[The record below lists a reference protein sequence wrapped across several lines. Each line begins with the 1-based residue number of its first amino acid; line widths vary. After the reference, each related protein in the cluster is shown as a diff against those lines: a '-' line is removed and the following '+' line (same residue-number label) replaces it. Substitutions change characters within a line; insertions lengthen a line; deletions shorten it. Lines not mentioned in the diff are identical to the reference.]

1 MLETGYFRR
10 TVTSWSFF
18 TAANGQASWPDL
30 LTQWSPPS
38 APPTLH
44 QLQTLFAERV
54 TAATRAMPGD
64 ENVLMQGLRR
74 VRHLLMLSLMSQQ
87 AANKLELTH
96 GLMLISAFAR
106 MAVQAALE
114 HASAQWQERFGLPL
128 DRQGKEQGLLVV
140 GMGKL
145 GGMELNPSSDIDLI
159 FLFREPGQTNGL
171 RADGSETPTTVSA
184 EEFFA
189 RVTRDCCRLLHEVT
203 ADGFVFRVDTR
214 LRPHG
219 DSGPPALSL
228 AALEL
233 YLVDDAR
240 DWERFAWLKGEVI
253 ATSHASGATD
263 RDSLEQLLRPFVY
276 RRYLDFGAF
285 AALRDL
291 HRQIRQQA
299 GGREH
304 KRERAD
310 NSGWDVKL
318 GRGGIREIEFCIQLM
333 QILRGSRFAG
343 LRVRSSLLALAE
355 IEQLATAQQD
365 AMLPV
370 ATCEQLRSA
379 YCFFRALEN
388 ALQWREDQQTQ
399 WLPQAGEALG
409 QICLLMGMP
418 ADAGEELWQRARA
431 FSAQVEGI
439 FDGLLAPAQSTG
451 EHEEQQ
457 SSPPVDG
464 NSDDH
469 TPALDALRASRRYL
483 AAKPA
488 TVATVE
494 RLIERSL
501 RLPEMQE
508 SAAFSRLTGF
518 FETVMGRPSYLSL
531 LDQFPLALHRLARL
545 LGKAQWAAN
554 YIKQHPIVLDELLDG
569 GFLERLDLP
578 QWRDQLTRDILALEE
593 PAEDLEQQLDVAR
606 EAHHAQILRLLAQDL
621 EGMLTVES
629 LADELSGLA
638 DAVLESSLRCLWPK
652 VLRQFKRPADTPM
665 RLGIVAYG
673 KLGGKELGYAS
684 DLDIVF
690 LISDG
695 ESGNEELYSRL
706 VQRLG
711 QWLSTQ
717 TGAGMLFDTDY
728 RLRPNGDAGMLVN
741 TLSSFREYQE
751 SKAWVWEHQALTRAR
766 FCAGDPL
773 LRPAFEQIRR
783 DMLMLQRDWPALQ
796 QEVADMRK
804 KMHDGHPNRST
815 LFDLKHDH
823 GGMVDIEFIVQT
835 LVLGHAHTH
844 PELVGNLGNIALLG
858 LAAEAKLID
867 MQLALRCQHAYR
879 HYRHLQ
885 HMARLNDS
893 SFARVEENSVS
904 DYVSAVRAL
913 WQAVFSGGTR

>member
-10 TVTSWSFF
+10 MVASWGYLP
-18 TAANGQASWPDL
+18 APNNQASWPEL
-30 LTQWSPPS
+30 LTLWS
-38 APPTLH
+38 APEPVPTLA
-44 QLQTLFAERV
+44 QLTELFASRV
-54 TAATRAMPGD
+54 LAPAQAAPAD
-64 ENVLMQGLRR
+64 EAVLMQGLRR
-74 VRHLLMLSLMSQQ
+74 MRHLLMLSLMTHQ
-87 AANKLELTH
+87 AAGRLELSH

-114 HASAQWQERFGLPL
+114 HASARWRERFGQPL
-128 DRQGKEQGLLVV
+128 DRSGHEQGLVVV

-159 FLFREPGQTNGL
+159 FLFREPGETNGL
-171 RADGSETPTTVSA
+171 RADGSQTPTTVSA

-189 RVTRDCCRLLHEVT
+189 RATRDCCQILHEVS

-233 YLVDDAR
+233 YLVEDAR

-253 ATSHASGATD
+253 AQSHPSGATD
-263 RDSLEQLLRPFVY
+263 RENLEQLLKPFVY

-299 GGREH
+299 GGKEH

-310 NSGWDVKL
+310 NGGWDVKL
-318 GRGGIREIEFCIQLM
+318 GRGGIREIEFCIQLI
-333 QILRGSRFAG
+333 QILRGSRYSG
-343 LRVRSSLLALAE
+343 LRVRSSLEALAQ
-355 IEQLATAQQD
+355 IRQLAHSQQETI
-365 AMLPV
+365 LPV
-370 ATCEQLRSA
+370 AACDQLKAA
-379 YCFFRALEN
+379 YCYFRALEN

-409 QICLLMGMP
+409 QVCQLMGLP
-418 ADAGEELWQRARA
+418 RDAGEQLWQEAREH
-431 FSAQVEGI
+431 SSQVEKI
-439 FDGLLAPAQSTG
+439 FDGLLAPADAGQEAASTDLP
-451 EHEEQQ
+451 Q
-457 SSPPVDG
+457 PPEDG
-464 NSDDH
+464 NTDQH
-469 TPALDALRASRRYL
+469 IPALDALRSSRRYL

-488 TVATVE
+488 TVSTVE
-494 RLIERSL
+494 RLLEQSI
-501 RLPEMQE
+501 RLPEMQD

-531 LDQFPLALHRLARL
+531 LDQFPLALQRLARL

-578 QWRDQLTRDILALEE
+578 VWRDQLTREVLALDE
-593 PAEDLEQQLDVAR
+593 PMEDLEQQLDLVR

-621 EGMLTVES
+621 EGILTVEL

-638 DAVLESSLRCLWPK
+638 DAVLQSSLECLWPK
-652 VLRQFKRPADTPM
+652 VLRQFKRPPDTPM
-665 RLGIVAYG
+665 RMGIVAYG

-684 DLDIVF
+684 DLDLVF
-690 LISDG
+690 LIADQ
-695 ESGNEELYSRL
+695 EQGNEELYTRL

-711 QWLSTQ
+711 QWLTTQ
-717 TGAGMLFDTDY
+717 TGAGMLFDCDY

-741 TLSSFREYQE
+741 SLSSFQQYQE

-766 FCAGDPL
+766 FCAGDPT
-773 LRPAFEQIRR
+773 LRDTFEHIRKEI
-783 DMLMLQRDWPALQ
+783 LMMPRQWPALRD
-796 QEVADMRK
+796 EVAAMRK
-804 KMHDGHPNRST
+804 KMHDGHPNRSV

-835 LVLGHAHTH
+835 LVLGHAHSH
-844 PELVGNLGNIALLG
+844 PALVGNLGNIALLG
-858 LAAEAKLID
+858 LAADAGLID
-867 MQLALRCQHAYR
+867 RSLATQCQQAYR
-879 HYRHLQ
+879 RYRHLQ
-885 HMARLNDS
+885 HMARLNDAS
-893 SFARVEENSVS
+893 YAREEEASVS
-904 DYVSAVRAL
+904 HEIQAVKAL
-913 WQAVFSGGTR
+913 WEQVFRP